1 MALLVTILK
10 IDSATGLT
18 AFQSDAPH
26 EYNGRSSIITVPI
39 VGVYVFLHKKIMN
52 GISLGGTKG

>member
-1 MALLVTILK
+1 MA
-10 IDSATGLT
+10 A
-18 AFQSDAPH
+18 
-26 EYNGRSSIITVPI
+26 SSIITVPI

>member
-1 MALLVTILK
+1 MRVL
-10 IDSATGLT
+10 ATGLT
-18 AFQSDAPH
+18 AFQSDAGNQY
-26 EYNGRSSIITVPI
+26 ELLMAASSIITVPI